1 MSYIVENV
9 ILAILKL
16 YAKTVPKN
24 IVKIFLLFGIMP
36 LKDVKKIIAVAS
48 GKGGVGKS
56 TVTANLAMA
65 SALEG
70 KSAGILDADLYG
82 PSMGIMFGL
91 SGSPELDENQHIIP
105 SFSHGVKVATLAQ
118 LSPAEKA
125 NAWRG
130 PRAAALVNNLLNF
143 VNWGNLDI
151 LFIDLPPGT
160 GDIQLSIIQGCK
172 ISGAI
177 MVSTPQAVA
186 LADCIK
192 GIDLFRE
199 MNVPILGLIENMSS
213 FICDKC
219 EKEHFIFGRDGTKN
233 LAEKLGIPLLGK
245 IPIEA
250 SMMEGGEKGL
260 PAVLANP
267 NSTGARMFGEIAM
280 GLANF
285 CI

>member
-1 MSYIVENV
+1 MLSQ
-9 ILAILKL
+9 
-16 YAKTVPKN
+16 
-24 IVKIFLLFGIMP
+24 
-36 LKDVKKIIAVAS
+36 VKKIIAIAS

-65 SALEG
+65 TALEG
-70 KSAGILDADLYG
+70 KSVGVLDADIYG

-91 SGSPELDENQHIIP
+91 NGSPELDENKHIIP
-105 SFSHGVKVATLAQ
+105 AFSHGVKVATLAQ
-118 LSPAEKA
+118 LFPSEKA

-130 PRAAALVNNLLNF
+130 PRAAALVNNLLNY
-143 VNWGNLDI
+143 VQWGDLDI

-160 GDIQLSIIQGCK
+160 GDVQLSIIQGCK
-172 ISGAI
+172 LSAAI
-177 MVSTPQAVA
+177 MVSTPQNVA

-199 MNVPILGLIENMSS
+199 LNVPILGLIENMSS

-219 EKEHFIFGRDGTKN
+219 EKEHFIFGKDGAKN
-233 LAEKLGIPLLGK
+233 LAQKLGIPLLGQ

-250 SMMEGGEKGL
+250 TLMEGGENGL

-267 NSTGARMFGEIAM
+267 SSLGARVFGELAM
-280 GLANF
+280 GFLNSE
-285 CI
+285 

>member
-1 MSYIVENV
+1 MLSE
-9 ILAILKL
+9 
-16 YAKTVPKN
+16 
-24 IVKIFLLFGIMP
+24 
-36 LKDVKKIIAVAS
+36 VKKIIAIAS

-65 SALEG
+65 TALEG
-70 KSAGILDADLYG
+70 KSVGVLDADIYG

-91 SGSPELDENQHIIP
+91 SDSPELDENKHIIP

-118 LSPAEKA
+118 LFPAEKA

-130 PRAAALVNNLLNF
+130 PRAAALVNNLLNY
-143 VNWGNLDI
+143 VNWGSLDI

-160 GDIQLSIIQGCK
+160 GDVQLSIIQGCK
-172 ISGAI
+172 LTAAI
-177 MVSTPQAVA
+177 MVCTPQNVA

-199 MNVPILGLIENMSS
+199 LNVPILGLIENMSS
-213 FICDKC
+213 FICDECK
-219 EKEHFIFGRDGTKN
+219 KEHFIFGKDGAKN
-233 LAEKLGIPLLGK
+233 LAQTLGIPLLGQ

-250 SMMEGGEKGL
+250 AMMEGGEKGL

-267 NSTGARMFGEIAM
+267 NSFGARVFGE
-280 GLANF
+280 LAAGF
-285 CI
+285 I